1 MDGFCDSLGTGHIP
15 ARTQGWTDADPNEMG
30 PCIKMVKP
38 HSRVHVAHVYAY
50 LVVLVRTREMNSD
63 HSKDQHQGR
72 TGDTL
77 TAHTGHGHRT
87 EEPSDLTA

>member
-1 MDGFCDSLGTGHIP
+1 MDGFCDLLGTGHIP

-38 HSRVHVAHVYAY
+38 HSIVLYA
-50 LVVLVRTREMNSD
+50 VVLVRTREMNSD
-63 HSKDQHQGR
+63 QQGPAPR
-72 TGDTL
+72 TDVGDTL
-77 TAHTGHGHRT
+77 TAHTGHSHRT